1 MLYCLAN
8 EGGSEVD
15 SSELS
20 QLAESMLHPEV
31 MSELLPGGVL
41 RLRPSCFGTG
51 MRSAF
56 VRALQPFSAEPRP
69 LIVDLRGCPGGDLI
83 EAAYLAADFLT
94 TGQAQVELD
103 CGGEHE
109 VISVEASARW
119 GMPLWVL
126 IDRTSASAAEV
137 FAAIVKSAGRARL
150 VGERSYGK
158 GSVQRVVTG
167 ADRSLRADVA
177 TWSVAGQAGSAGV
190 TPDVELAAD
199 PACTADADLW
209 LKTTWALALRSGGWR
224 FSPIASRCR
233 RRACSR
239 TVWLVF
245 FADSFAISASSVLAY
260 GRTLRATRPPTSLAL
275 DENHSATFLT
285 VPENRS
291 AVLGTRV
298 LGGTLGGAMVYRGPQ
313 CRCLHSVFSAGY
325 ERASIPRGNRTAGA
339 VLVGVRH
346 RTRALGGTLGGAMVY
361 RGPQCR
367 SPRV

>member
-1 MLYCLAN
+1 MLPASNRGAGMNIGFPDVCLTPAAPAPIPVPYPNIGMNAQAQAFSTTVKVSGVNALNLGSMISMTTGDEAGSAHPTIKGMGKYTMGNPIVFIDKLPAINLALPTTGNMMNNGLGLVAVPSAVNVLYCLAN

-20 QLAESMLHPEV
+20 QLAESMLRPEV

-167 ADRSLRADVA
+167 ADHSLRADVA

-209 LKTTWALALRSGGWR
+209 LKTTWALALR
-224 FSPIASRCR
+224 
-233 RRACSR
+233 
-239 TVWLVF
+239 
-245 FADSFAISASSVLAY
+245 
-260 GRTLRATRPPTSLAL
+260 
-275 DENHSATFLT
+275 
-285 VPENRS
+285 
-291 AVLGTRV
+291 
-298 LGGTLGGAMVYRGPQ
+298 
-313 CRCLHSVFSAGY
+313 
-325 ERASIPRGNRTAGA
+325 
-339 VLVGVRH
+339 
-346 RTRALGGTLGGAMVY
+346 
-361 RGPQCR
+361 
-367 SPRV
+367 